1 MKEELLHSLKVI
13 QWNSESNKQNI
24 IDQREATDIVKH
36 YKKIIK
42 TGNKKKKDMR
52 QYKDRC

>member
-1 MKEELLHSLKVI
+1 MEEELLHSLKVI

-42 TGNKKKKDMR
+42 TGNKKK
-52 QYKDRC
+52 